1 VSAAVGAVHRVVHYC
16 LPVFC
21 LLVAAAG
28 PKGSLGKQLGTKIQV
43 QNASSPNGED
53 P

>member
-1 VSAAVGAVHRVVHYC
+1 
-16 LPVFC
+16 VFC

-28 PKGSLGKQLGTKIQV
+28 PKGSLGKQLGTKIQPK
-43 QNASSPNGED
+43 NASSPNGED